1 MPRNKEKL
9 AVGMRKLIAALL
21 LAILPSTGY
30 LTPATISSYAVE
42 ADQDTSLSSFLANG
56 VEVSNGDTV
65 NLAQGSTSISIEA
78 STTDMFAEAVTSA
91 NADALL
97 PGSNTV
103 TVTVTAA
110 DGETQQIYTLYVV
123 VAAPSSNTTLSG
135 VLVNGQAFTGALDGT
150 GTYQAAVG
158 TTQVTVEATPNSPAA
173 QVSISGNTNLSVGSN
188 NTVTIHVV
196 AENGNTAD
204 YTFKV
209 NVAAANT
216 NTGLSTFTV
225 NGSAVTDGS
234 VVSVPYGTTEVTVN
248 AVTSAPTSTYT
259 YTGNTGLATGD
270 NPVIVTVTSQ
280 AGTFSTYEVIVRV
293 VAVSTDR
300 TYRSIKVDGLTLVG
314 SSIEVA
320 TGTTSVDVV
329 VALNSLYATSSVA
342 GNTSLNPGANTVTV
356 TITSQDGVSSQ
367 VTFTV
372 NVYIPSTNSDLQSLT
387 VGGEVIAAND
397 VVTVPNG
404 TTSVT
409 VSALAVDS
417 KATVVVTGNSSL
429 RVGSNTVTVTITA
442 EDGSKT
448 TYTFTVQV
456 SVSTNTSVTSI
467 TIGGVDRTS
476 AASDVQNTAKLATSV
491 SVEVVTAD
499 ADATYTVSGASSLI
513 LGTNT
518 ITVTVTAASGSTSTY
533 LRDVFVPS
541 LSLNKALTSITVDGE
556 SVTAGGTVARAHGT
570 ASVAVIAD
578 PEDDFATAEVS
589 GSSGL
594 TTGSNTVSILV
605 TAENG
610 DTATYTFTVQVALS
624 SNTGIASLTID
635 GVDRTENSSAVQTT
649 SKGATSV
656 VVAVVTADADSTFV
670 VVGNQ
675 NLTAD
680 TNVISVTVTAPDGST
695 QTYQRTV

>member
-1 MPRNKEKL
+1 M
-9 AVGMRKLIAALL
+9 
-21 LAILPSTGY
+21 
-30 LTPATISSYAVE
+30 
-42 ADQDTSLSSFLANG
+42 
-56 VEVSNGDTV
+56 
-65 NLAQGSTSISIEA
+65 
-78 STTDMFAEAVTSA
+78 
-91 NADALL
+91 
-97 PGSNTV
+97 
-103 TVTVTAA
+103 
-110 DGETQQIYTLYVV
+110 
-123 VAAPSSNTTLSG
+123 
-135 VLVNGQAFTGALDGT
+135 
-150 GTYQAAVG
+150 
-158 TTQVTVEATPNSPAA
+158 
-173 QVSISGNTNLSVGSN
+173 
-188 NTVTIHVV
+188 
-196 AENGNTAD
+196 
-204 YTFKV
+204 
-209 NVAAANT
+209 
-216 NTGLSTFTV
+216 
-225 NGSAVTDGS
+225 
-234 VVSVPYGTTEVTVN
+234 
-248 AVTSAPTSTYT
+248 
-259 YTGNTGLATGD
+259 
-270 NPVIVTVTSQ
+270 
-280 AGTFSTYEVIVRV
+280 
-293 VAVSTDR
+293 
-300 TYRSIKVDGLTLVG
+300 
-314 SSIEVA
+314 
-320 TGTTSVDVV
+320 
-329 VALNSLYATSSVA
+329 
-342 GNTSLNPGANTVTV
+342 
-356 TITSQDGVSSQ
+356 
-367 VTFTV
+367 
-372 NVYIPSTNSDLQSLT
+372 
-387 VGGEVIAAND
+387 
-397 VVTVPNG
+397 
-404 TTSVT
+404 
-409 VSALAVDS
+409 
-417 KATVVVTGNSSL
+417 
-429 RVGSNTVTVTITA
+429 
-442 EDGSKT
+442 
-448 TYTFTVQV
+448 

-695 QTYQRTV
+695 QTYQRTVIVPALSSNKKLSSLTVDGVAVVDGGSVSKVFGTSSVEVSAVAEDVNADVVVSGV